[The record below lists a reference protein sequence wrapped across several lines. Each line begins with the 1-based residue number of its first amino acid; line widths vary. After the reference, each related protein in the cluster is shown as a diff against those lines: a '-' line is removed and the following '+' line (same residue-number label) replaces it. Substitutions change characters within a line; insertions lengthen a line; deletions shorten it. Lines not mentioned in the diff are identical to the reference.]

1 VDVAR
6 DAGASRVA
14 RASPVVAVVVVVGA
28 STRSNS
34 GGRCRSSASAAPT
47 SSRCRRMSTRQNVA
61 KVRARR
67 SVRASVGARVEDS
80 RCETVGLSSI
90 RNNYSLH
97 ASVVSSNCIAASRRV
112 ELSRASSYIQRR
124 PMSVDASCA
133 RIRARVRRLVG
144 GLSVHDLRRRRLH
157 DDNLR
162 LSRDT
167 NAGADVRHG
176 RRRRLSI
183 VHLPT
188 HLALQAA
195 AEARARQARKR
206 RVDAHAVQRF
216 SIHARVVAHRER
228 EDRLQQH
235 RDAARQEAITRSRTL
250 GDRPEVTRETKVPV
264 HAVPAIVKT
273 PKERVIHSHRLH
285 DDARAV
291 GRTVR
296 LVRVRHVD
304 RSSARRRRAR
314 CDARAVDDSFI
325 PQVASEAGSSAA
337 RRLDFDESRP
347 TDEPP
352 PTRAWVLIR
361 PRVFVLV
368 SGRRWI
374 ERMSSPFRRSSAHA
388 RARALA
394 THRVDERA
402 RPFSSHPIASTTPRA
417 TGRSNAR
424 ARIRRIATRV
434 ADRWNSRAR
443 GVETRA
449 RGVGEATLCAR
460 AFSFV
465 GSSSSRARLEVER
478 APVVDDSIRFDRE
491 GFGSPTARE
500 RRGLFDAPHTTL
512 LYS

>member
-1 VDVAR
+1 MDVAR

-80 RCETVGLSSI
+80 RCETVGVSSI

-97 ASVVSSNCIAASRRV
+97 ASVVSSNCIAASRRI

-216 SIHARVVAHRER
+216 SVHARVVAHRER

-250 GDRPEVTRETKVPV
+250 GDRPEVTRVTKVPV
-264 HAVPAIVKT
+264 QAVPAIVKT

-285 DDARAV
+285 DHARAV

-296 LVRVRHVD
+296 LLRVRHVD

-314 CDARAVDDSFI
+314 SDARAVDDPIQRSR
-325 PQVASEAGSSAA
+325 V
-337 RRLDFDESRP
+337 RLDRP
-347 TDEPP
+347 RPGGWTLTSHDPPTSPP
-352 PTRAWVLIR
+352 PH
-361 PRVFVLV
+361 
-368 SGRRWI
+368 
-374 ERMSSPFRRSSAHA
+374 ER
-388 RARALA
+388 
-394 THRVDERA
+394 
-402 RPFSSHPIASTTPRA
+402 
-417 TGRSNAR
+417 
-424 ARIRRIATRV
+424 
-434 ADRWNSRAR
+434 
-443 GVETRA
+443 
-449 RGVGEATLCAR
+449 
-460 AFSFV
+460 
-465 GSSSSRARLEVER
+465 GS
-478 APVVDDSIRFDRE
+478 
-491 GFGSPTARE
+491 
-500 RRGLFDAPHTTL
+500 
-512 LYS
+512 

>member
-1 VDVAR
+1 MTTPGPW
-6 DAGASRVA
+6 AGPFGWCAYA
-14 RASPVVAVVVVVGA
+14 
-28 STRSNS
+28 
-34 GGRCRSSASAAPT
+34 
-47 SSRCRRMSTRQNVA
+47 MS
-61 KVRARR
+61 
-67 SVRASVGARVEDS
+67 
-80 RCETVGLSSI
+80 
-90 RNNYSLH
+90 
-97 ASVVSSNCIAASRRV
+97 IA
-112 ELSRASSYIQRR
+112 
-124 PMSVDASCA
+124 
-133 RIRARVRRLVG
+133 RARV
-144 GLSVHDLRRRRLH
+144 
-157 DDNLR
+157 DD
-162 LSRDT
+162 
-167 NAGADVRHG
+167 G
-176 RRRRLSI
+176 RG
-183 VHLPT
+183 VT
-188 HLALQAA
+188 
-195 AEARARQARKR
+195 RAR
-206 RVDAHAVQRF
+206 
-216 SIHARVVAHRER
+216 STIHSLH
-228 EDRLQQH
+228 
-235 RDAARQEAITRSRTL
+235 RSRVRL
-250 GDRPEVTRETKVPV
+250 DRPRPGGWTLT
-264 HAVPAIVKT
+264 
-273 PKERVIHSHRLH
+273 SH
-285 DDARAV
+285 DPPM
-291 GRTVR
+291 
-296 LVRVRHVD
+296 
-304 RSSARRRRAR
+304 S
-314 CDARAVDDSFI
+314 
-325 PQVASEAGSSAA
+325 
-337 RRLDFDESRP
+337 
-347 TDEPP
+347 PP

-465 GSSSSRARLEVER
+465 GSSSSRARLAVER